1 MAETGLEK
9 RQEVEVVTTAYFLEE
24 NISRL
29 KKENTRLHNNRPPEP
44 TAPPEPKLKK
54 TKISPIPYPEVDA
67 QIGAGD
73 NFRGYFK
80 SYNKKFVLGCIAAFI
95 LFSLLKSE
103 AYALLSFAALLFYIL
118 MKRIFWMFIGKST
131 VKEQKEEQIKNTPE
145 YKARCREIDEENRRR
160 QEQLDRELH
169 EQYLKECEQHKIA
182 LAQHEE
188 EMKRYRGEI
197 LPAWEEEV
205 SALEKALNDTQAALQ
220 ELYDRR
226 VIPIQYRTIPAL
238 YYLATFVGTSSYDL
252 TYAIERYDSYV
263 LQCQQREQISLQQ
276 AQIMLMKEISRNQQY
291 TNWLNEQMTGM
302 LEQGNTTLQS
312 INSWQKADLAIR
324 AYWRFKDRREQ
335 RAGK

>member
-44 TAPPEPKLKK
+44 AAPPEPKLKK
-54 TKISPIPYPEVDA
+54 TKVAPIPYPTIDV
-67 QIGAGD
+67 QVGASD

-80 SYNKKFVLGCIAAFI
+80 SYNKKFVIGCIAVIA
-95 LFSLLKSE
+95 LFSVIKSE
-103 AYALLSFAALLFYIL
+103 AVALLALVALLLYIL
-118 MKRIFWMFIGKST
+118 MKRIFWLFTGKST
-131 VKEQKEEQIKNTPE
+131 VKEQKENEIKNSPE
-145 YKARCREIDEENRRR
+145 YQARCREIDEENRRR
-160 QEQLDRELH
+160 QEQLDRELY
-169 EQYLKECEQHKIA
+169 EQYVKECEQHKIA
-182 LAQHEE
+182 LVRHEDE
-188 EMKRYRGEI
+188 VKRYRSET

-252 TYAIERYDSYV
+252 TYAIERYDNYV

-276 AQIMLMKEISRNQQY
+276 AQIMLMREISRNQQY

-302 LEQGNTTLQS
+302 LEQGNATLQS

-335 RAGK
+335 KAGR